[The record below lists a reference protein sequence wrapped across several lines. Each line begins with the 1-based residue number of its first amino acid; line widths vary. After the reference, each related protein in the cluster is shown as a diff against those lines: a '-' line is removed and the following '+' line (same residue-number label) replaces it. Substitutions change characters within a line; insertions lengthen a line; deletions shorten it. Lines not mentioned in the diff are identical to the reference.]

1 MENVSCVLE
10 KNVNTVVA
18 GWSVV
23 LKSLRSSW
31 LFKFSVSLLTFCL
44 VLSTIENEIL
54 KFPTVTV
61 ELSVSLFCYVSF

>member
-10 KNVNTVVA
+10 KNVYTVVA

-23 LKSLRSSW
+23 LKSLRSNW

-54 KFPTVTV
+54 KFLTVTV
-61 ELSVSLFCYVSF
+61 ELSVSFFCYVSF

>member
-10 KNVNTVVA
+10 KNVYTIT
-18 GWSVV
+18 GCSVV
-23 LKSLRSSW
+23 MKSLRSSW
-31 LFKFSVSLLTFCL
+31 LFKFSISLLIFCL
-44 VLSTIENEIL
+44 VLSTIGNEIL